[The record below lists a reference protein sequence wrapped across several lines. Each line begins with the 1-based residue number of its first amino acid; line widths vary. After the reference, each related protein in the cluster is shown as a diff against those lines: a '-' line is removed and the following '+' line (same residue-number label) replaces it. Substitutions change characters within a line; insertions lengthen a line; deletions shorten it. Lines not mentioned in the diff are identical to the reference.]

1 MDRICPGGC
10 AALASRVL
18 RRPPFNIQFFAQE
31 RTEPATPKKR
41 EKVRSEGRVCTSKDL
56 TAATEILMGLLG
68 LLMLGP
74 FTCGILMGLMTFMIR
89 FMGDQALLREGWF
102 SLVSWEAVKN
112 FFFAWLPLGC
122 LVALFSA
129 AVIICQV
136 GWTMTGEPFKPNFG
150 RLNPIS
156 GMKKIISLRS
166 IVELLKG
173 LLKASL
179 FAIVIYMAI
188 RDYLPLSS
196 KTMQMPL
203 EIGSAAFWDMLWTLA
218 MRLALMLLVMALVDY
233 LYQKWEFERSIR
245 MSKQEIKEEYKQMEG
260 DPQVKSK
267 IRQKQRELAKKR
279 MMADVPKADV
289 VITNPTTLAIALSY
303 DRELMGAP
311 QVVAKGRGFVAR
323 RIRELAQASGVPV
336 IEDKPLAWALYNS
349 VEVGEEIPE
358 DLYRGVAEIL
368 AMVYRLRAS

>member
-1 MDRICPGGC
+1 M
-10 AALASRVL
+10 ASRIL
-18 RRPPFNIQFFAQE
+18 RRPSFDLQFFSQE

-41 EKVRSEGRVCTSKDL
+41 EKVRSEGRVCVSKDL
-56 TAATEILMGLLG
+56 TAAAEILTGLLG

-74 FTCGILMGLMTFMIR
+74 FTCGILMGLIAFMIR
-89 FMGDQALLREGWF
+89 FMGDEALMRDGWF
-102 SLVSWEAVKN
+102 ALVSWEAIKD
-112 FFFAWLPLGC
+112 FFFSWLPLGC

-129 AVIICQV
+129 AIIICQV
-136 GWTMTGEPFKPNFG
+136 GLTMTGEPFKPNFG

-156 GMKKIISLRS
+156 GMKKIVSLRS

-173 LLKASL
+173 LLKATL

-188 RDYLPLSS
+188 RDYLPFSS

-203 EIGSAAFWDMLWTLA
+203 EIGSIAFWDMLWTLA
-218 MRLALMLLVMALVDY
+218 MRLAMMLLVMALVDY

-260 DPQVKSK
+260 DPQIKSK

-311 QVVAKGRGFVAR
+311 QVVAKGMGFVAH
-323 RIRELAQASGVPV
+323 RIRELALAAGVPV
-336 IEDKPLAWALYNS
+336 IEDKPLAWALFQG

>member
-1 MDRICPGGC
+1 M
-10 AALASRVL
+10 ASRVL

>member
-1 MDRICPGGC
+1 M
-10 AALASRVL
+10 ASLILKRL
-18 RRPPFNIQFFAQE
+18 PFDIRFFSQE

-41 EKVRSEGRVCTSKDL
+41 EKVRSEGRVCVSKDL
-56 TAATEILMGLLG
+56 TAATEILTGLLG

-74 FTCGILMGLMTFMIR
+74 FTCGILMGLITFMIR
-89 FMGDQALLREGWF
+89 FMGDEALMRDGWVAF
-102 SLVSWEAVKN
+102 VSWEAIKD
-112 FFFAWLPLGC
+112 FFFSWLPLGC
-122 LVALFSA
+122 LVAIFSA

-136 GWTMTGEPFKPNFG
+136 GLTMTGEPFKPNFD

-173 LLKASL
+173 LLKATL
-179 FAIVIYMAI
+179 FAIVIYVAI
-188 RDYLPLSS
+188 RDYLPFSS

-203 EIGSAAFWDMLWTLA
+203 AIGSAAFWDMLWTLA
-218 MRLALMLLVMALVDY
+218 MRLAMMLLVMALVDY

-311 QVVAKGRGFVAR
+311 QVVAKGMGFVAR
-323 RIRELAQASGVPV
+323 RIRELALAAGVPV
-336 IEDKPLAWALYNS
+336 IEDKPLAWALFQG
-349 VEVGEEIPE
+349 VEIGEEIPE

>member
-1 MDRICPGGC
+1 M
-10 AALASRVL
+10 
-18 RRPPFNIQFFAQE
+18 RRSAPEFPFDIQFFGQE
-31 RTEPATPKKR
+31 RTEPATPHKR
-41 EKVRSEGRVCTSKDL
+41 DKIRKEGRVCTSKDL
-56 TAATEILMGLLG
+56 SAAVEILTGLLG
-68 LLMLGP
+68 ILVLGP
-74 FTCGILMGLMTFMIR
+74 ITCGALLELITFSVR
-89 FMGDQALLREGWF
+89 FMGDQALLQDGW
-102 SLVSWEAVKN
+102 LYLLSWEAIKDY
-112 FFFAWLPLGC
+112 FLSWLPLGA
-122 LVALFSA
+122 LIALF
-129 AVIICQV
+129 AVATLVCQV
-136 GWTMTGEPFKPNFG
+136 GFAMTGEPFKPNFG

-173 LLKASL
+173 LLKCSL
-179 FAIVIYMAI
+179 FAIVIYTAI
-188 RDYLPLSS
+188 RNYLPVAS

-203 EIGSAAFWDMLWTLA
+203 EVGSAAFWDMLWTLA
-218 MRLALMLLVMALVDY
+218 MRLAMMLLVMAFVDY

-267 IRQKQRELAKKR
+267 IRQKQREMAKNR

-303 DRELMGAP
+303 DRAIMGAP
-311 QVVAKGRGFVAR
+311 QVVAKGRGYLAQ
-323 RIRELAQASGVPV
+323 RIRELAQASKVPV
-336 IEDKPLAWALYNS
+336 IENKPLAWALYEG